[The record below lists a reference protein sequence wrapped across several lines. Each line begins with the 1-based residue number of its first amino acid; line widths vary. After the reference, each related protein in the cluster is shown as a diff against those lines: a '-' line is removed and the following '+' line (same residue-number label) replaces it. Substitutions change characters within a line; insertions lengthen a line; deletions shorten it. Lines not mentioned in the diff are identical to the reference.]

1 MLKDIGINL
10 RERRQQLG
18 LSQQELSRQTG
29 LTQPTISDIENG
41 LNFEMST
48 LVILLKVLK
57 GSVNFEW
64 KEHQ

>member
-1 MLKDIGINL
+1 MLKDIGSKL

-18 LSQQELSRQTG
+18 LSQQELSKQTG

-48 LVILLKVLK
+48 LVILLKVLR